1 MGAVVFINRYFYPDH
16 SAASQLLS
24 DLAFHFATQGV
35 PVCVIASC
43 QIYDD
48 PHAELPLE
56 ETVNRVK
63 IIRVR
68 TSRFGRQRLWGRTLD
83 YLTFYFSA
91 IRYLLKTVK
100 EGDIVIAKTDPP
112 LISVLAAIIAKFHNA
127 VFINWIQDLFPEIAI
142 TLGVKGIHIVEPL
155 LRYIRNYSL
164 RAAKYN
170 VVLGDRMAQR
180 LISEGVM
187 PNKIKMI
194 HNWSDGDQIKP
205 VESHEN
211 ELRYAWDLQNRFVVG
226 YSGNMGRAHEF
237 GTIIDAVE
245 LLKETPN
252 IVFLFIGDGAQ
263 RAWIAQEADKRGL
276 KNIIFKPYQP
286 REQLS
291 LSLTVPDVHL
301 ISLQPQLEGL
311 IVPSKF
317 YGIAAAGRPVIYIGD
332 SEGEIP
338 RILREGGCG
347 YTVDI
352 GSAGDLASHI
362 KNMSLKPVESRDM
375 GRRSRCV
382 FEKRF
387 DKMLAMNEWKML
399 ITESVS
405 GVKNTL
411 QYAEQKLRKNKIS

>member
-16 SAASQLLS
+16 AAASQLLS
-24 DLAFHFATQGV
+24 DLAFYLAKQNFDVTV
-35 PVCVIASC
+35 VTSR

-48 PHAELPLE
+48 PLNELPSE
-56 ETVNRVK
+56 E
-63 IIRVR
+63 IINGVRIKRVR
-68 TSRFGRQRLWGRTLD
+68 TSRFGRQRLWGRTVD
-83 YLTFYFSA
+83 YLTFYPSA
-91 IRYLLKTVK
+91 IGYLLKTVRK
-100 EGDIVIAKTDPP
+100 ADIVIAKTDPP
-112 LISVLAAIIAKFHNA
+112 LVSVLVAIIAKFHNA
-127 VFINWIQDLFPEIAI
+127 VFINWIQDLFPEVAI
-142 TLGVKGIHIVEPL
+142 TLGVKGINIVEPL

-164 RAAKYN
+164 CVAKYN

-180 LISEGVM
+180 LISEGIM
-187 PNKIKMI
+187 ANRIKVI

-205 VESHEN
+205 VEGHEN
-211 ELRYAWDLQNRFVVG
+211 ELRYAWGLQDKFVVG

-237 GTIIDAVE
+237 GTIIDAAG
-245 LLKETPN
+245 LLKEAPN

-286 REQLS
+286 REQLP

-301 ISLQPQLEGL
+301 ISLQPELEGL

-317 YGIAAAGRPVIYIGD
+317 YGIAAAGRPIIYIGD

-352 GSAGDLASHI
+352 GNAGNLASHI

-387 DKMLAMNEWKML
+387 DKMLAMDEWKML

-411 QYAEQKLRKNKIS
+411 QHAG

>member
-24 DLAFHFATQGV
+24 DLAFYLAKQNFDVTV
-35 PVCVIASC
+35 VTSR

-48 PHAELPLE
+48 PLNELPSE
-56 ETVNRVK
+56 EIINGVRINRL
-63 IIRVR
+63 R
-68 TSRFGRQRLWGRTLD
+68 TSRFGRQRLWGRALD

-91 IRYLLKTVK
+91 IGYLLKTVRK
-100 EGDIVIAKTDPP
+100 ADIVIAKTDPP
-112 LISVLAAIIAKFHNA
+112 LISVLAALITKLRNA
-127 VFINWIQDLFPEIAI
+127 VFINWIQDLFPEVAI
-142 TLGVKGIHIVEPL
+142 TLGVKGVNIVEPL

-237 GTIIDAVE
+237 GTIIDTIE

-263 RAWIAQEADKRGL
+263 RAWIGQEADKRGL

-317 YGIAAAGRPVIYIGD
+317 YGIAAAGRPMIYIGD

-352 GSAGDLASHI
+352 GSAGDLANHI
-362 KNMSLKPVESRDM
+362 KNMSLKPVESQDM

-411 QYAEQKLRKNKIS
+411 QYAEQKVRKSKIS